1 MNPYGYQEMWTKDGN
16 VKVAALIPA
25 YNPSNELISLVNE
38 MSKSDFST
46 IIVVND
52 GSSCECDSV
61 FAEIE
66 KINKVILLRHAVNL
80 GKGAALKTGLNHC
93 YFGDH
98 VGVVTI
104 DADGQHLVEDS
115 LKVAEVLKTHPESLV
130 VGVRG
135 FDKNVP
141 WRSKFGNNIT
151 KYLFRLLMGQKLTD
165 TQSGLRGIPISFI
178 CSLLKIGANGYEFE
192 LDMLLACKYTGR
204 QIIEQPITTV
214 YIDQNRYSHFNPLI
228 DSMRI
233 YFVLFRFTLVSIFSA
248 LIDNTVFILIYGFSS
263 DILTSQVSARAVSMI
278 FNYSAVKKVVFYSD
292 VRQGKTFPKY
302 LSLVIISGFVSY
314 LLILGLTMFSPL
326 SVVPAKLVA
335 ESIVFLANFAIQRDF
350 IFTLDKNAQQ

>member
-1 MNPYGYQEMWTKDGN
+1 MRTKDGN

-25 YNPSNELISLVNE
+25 YNPSNELISLVHKISN
-38 MSKSDFST
+38 SDFST
-46 IIVVND
+46 IIVVDD
-52 GSSCECDSV
+52 GSSRECDSV
-61 FAEIE
+61 FAELE

-93 YFGDH
+93 YFGDY
-98 VGVVTI
+98 VGIVTI

-115 LKVAEVLKTHPESLV
+115 LKVAEVLKKNPESLIM
-130 VGVRG
+130 GVR
-135 FDKNVP
+135 D
-141 WRSKFGNNIT
+141 FGNNVPLRSKLGNMIT
-151 KYLFRLLMGQKLTD
+151 KYLFRILIGHKLTD
-165 TQSGLRGIPISFI
+165 TQSGLRGIPRSFI
-178 CSLLKIGANGYEFE
+178 PILLKIGAAGYEFE
-192 LDMLLACKYTGR
+192 LDMLLVCKYTGR
-204 QIIEQPITTV
+204 RIIEQPITTV
-214 YIDQNRYSHFNPLI
+214 YIDQNRYSYFNPLI

-248 LIDNTVFILIYGFSS
+248 LIDNTVFILIYVFSS
-263 DILTSQVSARAVSMI
+263 NILTSQVSARAVSMI

-292 VRQGKTFPKY
+292 VRHGKTFPKY

-314 LLILGLTMFSPL
+314 LLIKVLTMFSPL

-350 IFTLDKNAQQ
+350 IFTLDKNARK

>member
-1 MNPYGYQEMWTKDGN
+1 
-16 VKVAALIPA
+16 VKVTALIPA
-25 YNPSNELISLVNE
+25 YNPSKELLSLVKE
-38 MSKSDFST
+38 LSGSDFSA
-46 IIVVND
+46 IVVVND
-52 GSSCECDSV
+52 GCNRECDSI
-61 FAEIE
+61 FAEVE
-66 KINKVILLRHAVNL
+66 KVDKVILLRHAVNL
-80 GKGAALKTGLNHC
+80 GKGAALKTGLNHAYC
-93 YFGDH
+93 YFADH
-98 VGVVTI
+98 IGVVTI
-104 DADGQHLVEDS
+104 DADGQHLIEDA
-115 LKVAEVLKTHPESLV
+115 LKVAEELKKHPESLIM
-130 VGVRG
+130 GVRG

-151 KYLFRLLMGQKLTD
+151 KYLFRLLIGQKLTD

-178 CSLLKIGANGYEFE
+178 RSLLKIGANGYEFE

-214 YIDQNRYSHFNPLI
+214 YIDQNRSSHFNPLI

-233 YFVLFRFTLVSIFSA
+233 YFVLFRFTLAAIFSA

-263 DILTSQVSARAVSMI
+263 NILTSQVSGRAVSMI

-292 VRQGKTFPKY
+292 VKHGKTFPKY

-314 LLILGLTMFSPL
+314 LLIKGITMFSLL

-350 IFTLDKNAQQ
+350 IFAQDKNATEVKVV